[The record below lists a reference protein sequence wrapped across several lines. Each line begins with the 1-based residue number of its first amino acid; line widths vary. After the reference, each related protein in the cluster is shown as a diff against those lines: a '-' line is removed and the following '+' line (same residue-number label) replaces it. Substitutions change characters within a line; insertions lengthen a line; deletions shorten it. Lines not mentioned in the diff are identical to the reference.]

1 MNRISLLQAYTCDV
15 RGFCY
20 EDFAALCQKED
31 LCLCD
36 MSCCFRLYF
45 YFSTAVSLLIINS
58 SIKPT
63 LLNIAEM
70 ETNRIATHV
79 IQEAVED
86 YMSQDENVKNLVE
99 MKTNENGKVTTIDFN
114 SHGLRGMHSKI
125 TKQLHEK
132 LKETETEEF
141 NSSAKTPEG
150 KNDGVIYNI
159 PLGQAT
165 ETRFLETWGRKYLYG
180 LMLWG
185 CLYRF

>member
-1 MNRISLLQAYTCDV
+1 MKTYKGYLI
-15 RGFCY
+15 
-20 EDFAALCQKED
+20 D
-31 LCLCD
+31 LD
-36 MSCCFRLYF
+36 GTMYKG
-45 YFSTAVSLLIINS
+45 TEKI
-58 SIKPT
+58 
-63 LLNIAEM
+63 E
-70 ETNRIATHV
+70 
-79 IQEAVED
+79 EAVED

-165 ETRFLETWGRKYLYG
+165 GNSLCSFYIGCSRSCSHSHRCFSIAGKCASGGTGFLS
-180 LMLWG
+180 
-185 CLYRF
+185 